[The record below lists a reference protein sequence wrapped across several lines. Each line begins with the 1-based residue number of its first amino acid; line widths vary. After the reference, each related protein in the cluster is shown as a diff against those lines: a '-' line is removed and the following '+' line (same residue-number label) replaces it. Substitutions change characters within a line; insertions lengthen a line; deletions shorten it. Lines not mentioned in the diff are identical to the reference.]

1 VAHGA
6 GLVVHGDLAGGYAV
20 SEWVGNCV
28 VALCN
33 MGSNSSSGRGGSE
46 SGIKGLVPSG

>member
-6 GLVVHGDLAGGYAV
+6 GPVVHGDLAGGYAV

-33 MGSNSSSGRGGSE
+33 VRSNFSGRRGGSE
-46 SGIKGLVPSG
+46 SGIKGLVPSD